1 MEKVR
6 CFAIPINKKFF
17 IVTSIDKPKEILY
30 LGNFSYLIVNEDGDE
45 YTSSNRWSFNYSI
58 YEDDVEI
65 EFSGKDISHEKEREY
80 IFHVGVL
87 TIKNPKS
94 IISDTKDGLE
104 YILTKNNR
112 IYRIRPLYLTCRRF
126 T

>member
-6 CFAIPINKKFF
+6 HFAIPINKKFF
-17 IVTSIDKPKEILY
+17 TVTSIDKPKEVLY

-45 YTSSNRWSFNYSI
+45 YTSSNRWSFNYSV

-65 EFSGKDISHEKEREY
+65 EFGGKDISHEKAREY
-80 IFHVGVL
+80 VFHAGTL

-104 YILTKNNR
+104 YILTKDNKV
-112 IYRIRPLYLTCRRF
+112 YRIRPVYFAWSRF

>member
-1 MEKVR
+1 MEKIR
-6 CFAIPINKKFF
+6 HFAIPINKKFF
-17 IVTSIDKPKEILY
+17 TVTSIDKPKEVLY

-65 EFSGKDISHEKEREY
+65 EFGGKDISHEKAREY
-80 IFHVGVL
+80 VFHVGTL

-112 IYRIRPLYLTCRRF
+112 IYRIRPVYFSCRHF

>member
-6 CFAIPINKKFF
+6 HFAIPINKKFF
-17 IVTSIDKPKEILY
+17 TVTSIDKPKEVLC

-65 EFSGKDISHEKEREY
+65 EFCGKDISHEKAREY

-104 YILTKNNR
+104 YILTKDNKV
-112 IYRIRPLYLTCRRF
+112 YRIRPVYFSCRRF